1 MSPDCEHPQCHE
13 KMKLALSSKATK
25 DDLGKVDACVK
36 KKVSKKTLCV
46 MGLPLFA
53 LIIIPLFITGVQVW
67 SEQDADELRYATK
80 DRVHNIEK
88 DHATFQAIQRHIKLD
103 IAEIKESQRS
113 THRDIKAIKEMLM
126 RQ

>member
-1 MSPDCEHPQCHE
+1 
-13 KMKLALSSKATK
+13 
-25 DDLGKVDACVK
+25 
-36 KKVSKKTLCV
+36 

-67 SEQDADELRYATK
+67 SEQDSDELRYATK